1 MLISTE
7 SCGILKQENKDIF
20 DMDFMCKKDTL
31 EESAKKENDFFELS
45 MMPNKAAAL
54 CEEEHITTSEI
65 AEPTAEEEVAEDI
78 SVEVPA
84 ESPAVISECTD
95 ENTNESAIEVEIIE
109 KSFTET
115 PAEDKKLPQKE
126 KSKNIPS
133 NDNDSVIVSVVNWGK
148 SNDRTPKKSKT
159 DPTDKPISKKNDTII
174 STEDGFEIK
183 LCSFRS
189 LANRKDNTNNTIK
202 KK

>member
-45 MMPNKAAAL
+45 MMPNKATAL

-65 AEPTAEEEVAEDI
+65 AEPTAEEVAEDI

-95 ENTNESAIEVEIIE
+95 ENTNASATEVEIIE

-159 DPTDKPISKKNDTII
+159 APTDKPISKKNDMII

>member
-45 MMPNKAAAL
+45 MMPNKATAL

-65 AEPTAEEEVAEDI
+65 AEPTAEEVVEDI

-133 NDNDSVIVSVVNWGK
+133 NENDSVIVSVVNWGK

-159 DPTDKPISKKNDTII
+159 APTDKPISKKNDTII

>member
-20 DMDFMCKKDTL
+20 NMDFMCKKDTL

-45 MMPNKAAAL
+45 MMPNKATAL

-65 AEPTAEEEVAEDI
+65 AEPTAEEVAEDI

-95 ENTNESAIEVEIIE
+95 ENTNESATEVEIIE